1 MIECGRSADDRNYLD
16 YLNLPG
22 QYSEIN
28 VLGMDFLAK
37 LSFSL
42 IMDMDNYRF
51 LLKLEKVRLKELKN
65 IMIQILS

>member
-16 YLNLPG
+16 YLPG